1 MVFLD
6 LRKTTHFEVEE
17 EVVYAVAQAQCHR
30 TGWTTLAEVESAFPS
45 AGLLRIQRHLLLRP
59 EAVLGLKPLEGGR
72 ASVRVAEGQDLE
84 VSRSVTPRLK
94 EMLGL

>member
-1 MVFLD
+1 M
-6 LRKTTHFEVEE
+6 T
-17 EVVYAVAQAQCHR
+17 
-30 TGWTTLAEVESAFPS
+30 EVESAFPA

-59 EAVLGLKPLEGGR
+59 EAVLGIKPLEGGR

-84 VSRSVTPRLK
+84 VSRSATPRVK